1 MLHANCL
8 PSDNCDIIKKD
19 NYGNKDMKMIHLLF
33 TLLFLG
39 FNFSRNLKLSVKLIH
54 DLLEVHHLDP
64 ADKSNDR
71 GLVSVFE
78 FPRLEDDAHLLTGLD
93 NIPKK

>member
-1 MLHANCL
+1 
-8 PSDNCDIIKKD
+8 
-19 NYGNKDMKMIHLLF
+19 MIHLLF
-33 TLLFLG
+33 TLLFFG
-39 FNFSRNLKLSVKLIH
+39 FNFSRNLKLSVKLIN

-64 ADKSNDR
+64 ADKSDDR